1 MAGFGVLVKMLRVQ
15 LGDHPLAA
23 APPFDRDR
31 PARTHRLLLA
41 HAMALVRRGRI
52 PSIAELAVQA
62 RVSRATAY
70 RYFPSRSKLVSA
82 VVAEG
87 LAPVRRYRP
96 RAVDG
101 LGRVRE
107 LFDKTFPLFRR
118 FEPHMRAA
126 LQLALEH
133 ESLERMGLLE
143 EEPYRR
149 GHRRYIL
156 HRAAA
161 PLAEMLGAPAYARL
175 IKALSL
181 VYGIE
186 SYVVL
191 RDIWGASYREVE
203 AVARWMLEALIESAL
218 RQASARSEGR
228 GRGGA
233 RRSAAR
239 PRTPS
244 GELRWAG
251 PPHLRSTAPVRAGG
265 RPRPR
270 VGPRQ
275 RRRAKA

>member
-1 MAGFGVLVKMLRVQ
+1 MRT
-15 LGDHPLAA
+15 
-23 APPFDRDR
+23 PP
-31 PARTHRLLLA
+31 PPETGPSGPQARTYRLLLG
-41 HAMALVRRGRI
+41 HAMTLVRRGRI
-52 PSIAELAVQA
+52 PSVPELAVKA

-82 VVAEG
+82 VVAES
-87 LAPVRRYRP
+87 LAPVRRFEP
-96 RAVDG
+96 SAADG

-107 LFDKTFPLFRR
+107 LFDKTFPLFKR

-126 LQLALEH
+126 LQLSLEH

-149 GHRRYIL
+149 GHRQYML

-161 PLAEMLGAPAYARL
+161 PLAATLGPEAYDRL

-203 AVARWMLEALIESAL
+203 AVARFMLEALIESAL
-218 RQASARSEGR
+218 RQAPAPLAA
-228 GRGGA
+228 RGGGPA
-233 RRSAAR
+233 RAR
-239 PRTPS
+239 PR
-244 GELRWAG
+244 A
-251 PPHLRSTAPVRAGG
+251 
-265 RPRPR
+265 RPRSR
-270 VGPRQ
+270 G
-275 RRRAKA
+275 